1 MKIIINKEYGY
12 NFVNAVKR
20 KIIRDIKLSINM
32 AKLYPIDRYLS
43 EVLLLDYSAIDI
55 IKFSLKHF
63 VIIIYDDKY
72 ELKIDENIIY
82 KDNIKLISLVKL
94 INFGNLELRPY
105 SIYTNE
111 FNEITD
117 NIDNLYIVYKRTGIV
132 I

>member
-12 NFVNAVKR
+12 NFVNAIKR

-55 IKFSLKHF
+55 INFSLKHF

-82 KDNIKLISLVKL
+82 RDNIKLISLVKL

-111 FNEITD
+111 FNEITN

>member
-20 KIIRDIKLSINM
+20 KIIRDIRLSINM